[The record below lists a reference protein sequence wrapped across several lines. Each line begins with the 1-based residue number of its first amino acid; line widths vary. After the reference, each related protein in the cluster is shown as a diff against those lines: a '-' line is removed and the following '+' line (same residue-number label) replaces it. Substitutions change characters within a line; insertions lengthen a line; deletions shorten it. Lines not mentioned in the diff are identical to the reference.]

1 MLPALGIM
9 IDRWN
14 PTIHGI
20 SLVYS
25 SNAAINICMAA
36 PFFCVGTLLKEKKRQ
51 LNEFKSFKFQL
62 MILVTSWVTVYLCGK
77 YNGGVWMYING
88 YGQNIVLF
96 FVGGIAGTVM
106 TFVISKWLY
115 SIHHKVIT
123 DISNGT
129 IIILGFH
136 FYLIDLTRKIEPS
149 VSYVDPFAA
158 LIIVLVFIPVI
169 WFVEK
174 HIPYLMG
181 IYRIHKLS

>member
-1 MLPALGIM
+1 MALALCIALMLPSTYAWL
-9 IDRWN
+9 
-14 PTIHGI
+14 P
-20 SLVYS
+20 
-25 SNAAINICMAA
+25 

-62 MILVTSWVTVYLCGK
+62 MILVTSLVTVYLCGK